1 MGERRY
7 PCPMAPTGSATH
19 PFGTVLT
26 AMVTPFKAD
35 LSVDYDAAQQL
46 AADLVA
52 LGNDGLIVNGTT
64 GEAPTTMP
72 EEKAKLVEAVVEAVG
87 DRAFVIAGVGNNDT
101 ADSVQHAKDAAAV
114 GAHGLLVVCPYYNKP
129 TQEGV
134 IAHYRAIA
142 DATDLGVITY
152 DIPGRA
158 GIAIAHESFLEL
170 AQHPR
175 IVANKDAKGD
185 LWAAQRVMA
194 ATGLPYYSGDD
205 PLNLPLMSVGAC
217 GFISVTGHLVADR
230 LKAMAEAFTAGD
242 VVGAMAI
249 NRSLIPVTLGI
260 MTRVPGAIAVKAA
273 LDLQGRAGGGAM
285 RLPMVPM
292 GDAARA
298 VLRDDLVAGGVAH

>member
-1 MGERRY
+1 M
-7 PCPMAPTGSATH
+7 
-19 PFGTVLT
+19 LT

-35 LSVDYDAAQQL
+35 LSVDYAAAQQL

-52 LGNDGLIVNGTT
+52 LGNDGLVVNGTT

-72 EEKAKLVEAVVEAVG
+72 EEKSKLVAAVVEAVG

-101 ADSVQHAKDAAAV
+101 ADSVDHAREAAKA

-158 GIAIAHESFLEL
+158 GIQITHESFIEL
-170 AQHPR
+170 AKHPR

-185 LWAAQRVMA
+185 PWAAQRAML
-194 ATGLPYYSGDD
+194 ATGMPFYSGDD
-205 PLNLPLMSVGAC
+205 TLNLPLLAVGAC
-217 GFISVTGHLVADR
+217 GFISVTGHIVADR
-230 LKAMAEAFTAGD
+230 IKAMATAYRAGD
-242 VVGAMAI
+242 VAKALEI
-249 NRSLIPVTLGI
+249 NQKLVPVTHGI
-260 MTRVPGAIAVKAA
+260 MGRVPGAIAIKAA
-273 LDLQGRAGGGAM
+273 LDLLGRAGGGVM
-285 RLPMVPM
+285 RLPMVAL
-292 GDAARA
+292 GEAGRGTLRA
-298 VLRDDLVAGGVAH
+298 DLIAGGFAL